1 MDIAH
6 QLDDTTTNTQG
17 SFSTRE
23 IAKAVFRKNMME
35 DLRYKGGF
43 DSGPLYI
50 ENTSALHV
58 AGNRTYS
65 PRAKHIALIYYFVLD
80 LVEGGTITIHY
91 VKTQD
96 QLTDIGTTHLNKQRH
111 RELIN
116 KIRVFGD

>member
-1 MDIAH
+1 MR
-6 QLDDTTTNTQG
+6 TNSAAPTSAQ
-17 SFSTRE
+17 ST
-23 IAKAVFRKNMME
+23 AARKE
-35 DLRYKGGF
+35 T
-43 DSGPLYI
+43 
-50 ENTSALHV
+50 TSALHV